1 MCCHL
6 CVWPG
11 RTGAVGRRTSPP
23 PPPPSTHQPHSHREY
38 TDGTT
43 TSCCCCLLILAAL
56 DIFRTEQVLIW
67 LVWQRC
73 GSVGQMGQR
82 ADLEYHN
89 NDNAGCGVWGSVD
102 RGVSSPSFV
111 DTKLRGK
118 YVDQNNNCVILGITA
133 SQHKKQRPARCRSYK

>member
-1 MCCHL
+1 MAKSVCCDKKADEL
-6 CVWPG
+6 SWCAVTFVFG
-11 RTGAVGRRTSPP
+11 RVGLENITTSTTTLHPP
-23 PPPPSTHQPHSHREY
+23 PPTHREY

-67 LVWQRC
+67 LVWERC

-89 NDNAGCGVWGSVD
+89 NNAGCGVCWAGAE
-102 RGVSSPSFV
+102 RTGGWALSFV
-111 DTKLRGK
+111 DTKLGGK
-118 YVDQNNNCVILGITA
+118 YVDRNNDGVMLWITT
-133 SQHKKQRPARCRSYK
+133 